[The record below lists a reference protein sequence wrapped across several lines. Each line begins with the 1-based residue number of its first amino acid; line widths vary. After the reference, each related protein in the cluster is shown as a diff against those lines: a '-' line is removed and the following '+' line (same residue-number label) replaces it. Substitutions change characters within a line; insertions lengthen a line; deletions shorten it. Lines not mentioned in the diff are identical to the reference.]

1 MLVEPVGDGA
11 RRLCKAVAGRDR
23 CVWQVVVS
31 KGRRWAGE
39 ARLSGMSAER
49 HELRELVERL
59 PEEEL
64 PAVLADVRRHLNP
77 VRDRPW
83 PPAFFGA
90 GRARRSDVAD
100 RSEEILGEGFGRPA

>member
-1 MLVEPVGDGA
+1 MGDTA
-11 RRLCKAVAGRDR
+11 HRLCKAVVCRDR
-23 CVWQVVVS
+23 CLPEVAVS
-31 KGRRWAGE
+31 WPVAGRVA
-39 ARLSGMSAER
+39 ATLSAMSAER
-49 HELRELVERL
+49 DELRELVERV

-64 PAVLADVRRHLNP
+64 PAVLADVRRHLGP

-90 GRARRSDVAD
+90 GRASRSDVAD